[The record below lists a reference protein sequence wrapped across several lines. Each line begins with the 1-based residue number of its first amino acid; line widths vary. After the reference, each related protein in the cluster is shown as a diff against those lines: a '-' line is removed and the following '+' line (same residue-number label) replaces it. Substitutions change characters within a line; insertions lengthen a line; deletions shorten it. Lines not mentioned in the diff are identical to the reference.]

1 MTRHLFALLV
11 LASLVLPVSA
21 VAEDETRWLSDASQG
36 PRLKRV
42 EQGLPSVILA
52 DGTVLQ
58 LDIQGWMKLF
68 GVPGLSI
75 AVFDNF
81 QVVWRQSYGVRE
93 AGTSVPVTV
102 DTTFQ
107 AGSVSKPVTALAA
120 MRAVQDGRFT
130 LDENV
135 NNKLLSWKVPDN
147 EFTKQEK
154 VTLRRL
160 LSHSAGL
167 SVHGFPGYA
176 VGQPLPT
183 LVQVLNGEKPANT
196 APVRVVMVPG
206 TKFEYSGGGTTVVQQ
221 LLIDQLKK
229 PFPELMA
236 ETVFAPL
243 GLTHSSY
250 EEPQPPGRAA
260 LSAVGHHIDGTPVP
274 GKWHVYPEMAAAGL
288 WTTPGDLAEVALEV
302 AKSKHG
308 KSNRL
313 LSQKSIQ
320 EMLTVQAT
328 PLGLGFFVDPQSD
341 RFGHDGDDD
350 GFKTALIAFSD
361 SGKGAVL
368 MANSDYGVWLVGPL
382 LSSLAK
388 EYGWKAFH
396 PDPMRPH
403 VRFIFIARRL
413 GATQA
418 LEDYSAQRATRAAK
432 DFSAVDLNAGGYD
445 LLGLGKTEDAIRV
458 FQANV
463 ALYPN
468 DANVYDS
475 LGEGYMAAGQKE
487 LAIWNYRKSLE
498 LNPHNDNAVAML
510 KKLGVAGLPD
520 AGVP

>member
-11 LASLVLPVSA
+11 LASLVLPASA
-21 VAEDETRWLSDASQG
+21 VAENETRWLADASQG
-36 PRLKRV
+36 PRLQRV
-42 EQGLPSVILA
+42 EHGLPSVVLA

-81 QVVWRQSYGVRE
+81 QLVWRKSYGVRE
-93 AGTSVPVTV
+93 AGTSAPVTL

-120 MRAVQDGRFT
+120 LRAVQEGRFT

-135 NNKLLSWKVPDN
+135 NDKLRSWRVPDN

-236 ETVFAPL
+236 ETVFRPL

-260 LSAVGHHIDGTPVP
+260 MSAVGHHIDGTPVP
-274 GKWHVYPEMAAAGL
+274 GKWHIYPEMAAAGL

-308 KSNRL
+308 KSNRI
-313 LSQKSIQ
+313 LSQESIQ
-320 EMLTVQAT
+320 EMLTVQAA
-328 PLGLGFFVDPQSD
+328 PLGLGFFLDPESD

-388 EYGWKAFH
+388 EYGWKALH
-396 PDPMRPH
+396 PDTMRPH

-413 GATQA
+413 GAAKA
-418 LEDYSAQRATRAAK
+418 LEDYSAQRAKGPAK

-463 ALYPN
+463 ALYPK

-475 LGEGYMAAGQKE
+475 LGEGYMAAGQKD

-498 LNPHNDNAVAML
+498 LNPKNDNAVAML
-510 KKLGVAGLPD
+510 SRLGVAWHP
-520 AGVP
+520 